1 MLIID
6 PEKDMNVC
14 TNSTAISTSVNSFN
28 LVDFRIFHWTSDD
41 GLNFTSFNFG
51 KILSY
56 IVDIT

>member
-1 MLIID
+1 MLTID

-51 KILSY
+51 KILS
-56 IVDIT
+56 